1 MFPWGFIAYVSPVLF
16 FGCVLWY
23 KGARLGSDVC
33 FEVVYVCERHGE
45 VWKLDIPNGGLPVHS
60 GGM

>member
-1 MFPWGFIAYVSPVLF
+1 MSAQCCSSVVFCGIR
-16 FGCVLWY
+16 
-23 KGARLGSDVC
+23 ARFGSDAC